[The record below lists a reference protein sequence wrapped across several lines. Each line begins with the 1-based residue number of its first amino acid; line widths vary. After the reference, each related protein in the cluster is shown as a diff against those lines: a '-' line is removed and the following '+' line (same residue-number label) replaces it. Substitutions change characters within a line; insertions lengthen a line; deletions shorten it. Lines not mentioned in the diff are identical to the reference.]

1 LRNGGADS
9 QAWNGPL
16 SVVIASRMSV
26 IMSGSARMTFAN
38 RALDIWPGLALACVI
53 AVAAT
58 FVADTYGGPV
68 MLLALLLGLALHPIS
83 AEGRACAGVSFAGK
97 RVLRLGVALL
107 GARITMDQI
116 GGLGWFNGGLVVAS
130 VFATIAFGIVT
141 SRLLGLDRN
150 LGILTGGATAICG
163 ASAAMAIAAVLPRNE
178 SSERELSF
186 TIAGITVLSTSAMV
200 IYPIIAKH
208 LGLSADQSGVFIGGT
223 IHDVAQVAGAGYSI
237 SHETGDY
244 AVLTKMLRVGMLL
257 PVVVGLSAAFRART
271 KVESI
276 SIKEPLV
283 PPFLVG
289 FVALVIMASIGLV
302 PTKLQSAMGYA
313 SHACLIVA
321 IAAVGLKTSLL
332 EIRKVGRKAAILL
345 GAEAV
350 FLVAFVLLAELLDG
364 MTIDWP
370 AS

>member
-1 LRNGGADS
+1 MIMLRG
-9 QAWNGPL
+9 
-16 SVVIASRMSV
+16 
-26 IMSGSARMTFAN
+26 ARMAFAN
-38 RALDIWPGLALACVI
+38 RALHIWPGLALACVI

-68 MLLALLLGLALHPIS
+68 MLLALLFGLALHPLS
-83 AEGRACAGVSFAGK
+83 AEGKACAGVSFAGK

-116 GGLGWFNGGLVVAS
+116 GGLGWFNGGLIVAS

-186 TIAGITVLSTSAMV
+186 TIAGITVLSTLAMI
-200 IYPIIAKH
+200 IYPVIAKQ
-208 LGLSADQSGVFIGGT
+208 LELSEDQSGVFIGAT

-237 SHETGDY
+237 SHEAGDY
-244 AVLTKMLRVGMLL
+244 AVLTKMLRVAMLL
-257 PVVVGLSAAFRART
+257 PVVIGLGVAFRAHRP
-271 KVESI
+271 VGSVANR
-276 SIKEPLV
+276 EPLV
-283 PPFLVG
+283 PLFLVG
-289 FVALVIMASIGLV
+289 FVTLVVMASLGWV
-302 PTKLQSAMGYA
+302 SPSVQSALDHA
-313 SHACLIVA
+313 SRACLIVA
-321 IAAVGLKTSLL
+321 IAAVGLKTSLI
-332 EIRKVGRKAAILL
+332 EMRQVGRKAALL
-345 GAEAV
+345 LSAQAA
-350 FLVAFVLLAELLDG
+350 FLVAFVLLAEMLDG
-364 MTIDWP
+364 MIVEWP